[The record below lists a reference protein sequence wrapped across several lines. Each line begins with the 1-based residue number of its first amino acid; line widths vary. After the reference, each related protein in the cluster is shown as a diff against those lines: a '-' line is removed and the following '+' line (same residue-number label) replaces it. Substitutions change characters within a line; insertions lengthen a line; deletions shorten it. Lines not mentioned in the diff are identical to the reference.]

1 MVFPIVFLNFANG
14 KVKGNI
20 MKNVRTLLGSC
31 LVILFLA
38 VGIVPVLAQSGV
50 IQYRVQEHETLYG
63 ISRQHGT
70 TIEKIISV
78 NPGLQPE
85 NLKAGQ
91 TIKIPTE
98 ARNSTQVAK
107 EGGQHEVMEGET
119 IWGISHKYG
128 LTISE
133 LISANPEMNNSDY
146 VLRAGSTLN
155 IPSRNKSSARPS
167 ASSKPEQKAV
177 ASSQGKSKEIKI
189 AIVMP
194 MSGDKPEVGRCAEF
208 YRGLLMAAETMK
220 QRGKTITIYPYEE
233 SSDGDV
239 LSILG
244 QIEKN
249 GVDIIYGPLYPSHFA
264 TMGVFTNRT
273 GIKAIVPFS
282 SKVESVNSCRN
293 MYIVNTP
300 AKVQNTN
307 ACTLFKKHF
316 PGSHVVFLRTSQT
329 QDDFVAAM
337 KSNLRQDQYSEL
349 PMGFSN
355 NDILSIASGKREL
368 VLIPTDKSEGTLKET
383 LTRLERLRSEMPK
396 IKTVLFGYPEWE
408 KFQET
413 YVHRLCAADAYVFA
427 SFYYNPYDASTTSKM
442 EAYKKRYGAPMLN
455 FYPRYGL
462 LGYDVGLQ
470 TMSNYF
476 NYGKSFTTQVSSEA
490 YLQSLLK
497 FQSANKDGGYVNGN
511 VWFMHFRTDNTIERI
526 SSR

>member
-1 MVFPIVFLNFANG
+1 
-14 KVKGNI
+14 
-20 MKNVRTLLGSC
+20 MKNVRTQLVSFLVVLLMTAGT
-31 LVILFLA
+31 
-38 VGIVPVLAQSGV
+38 VPTLAQSGV

-98 ARNSTQVAK
+98 ARTSSQVAS
-107 EGGQHEVMEGET
+107 EGGKHEVLEGET
-119 IWGISHKYG
+119 IWGIAHRYG

-133 LISANPEMNNSDY
+133 LISANPEMNNNDY
-146 VLRAGSTLN
+146 VLRTGSMLN
-155 IPSRNKSSARPS
+155 IPSRKKGAARPS
-167 ASSKPEQKAV
+167 TSKPAEKPA
-177 ASSQGKSKEIKI
+177 ASAPSKSKEIKI

-233 SSDGDV
+233 HSDGDI

-249 GVDIIYGPLYPSHFA
+249 GVDIIYGPLYPGHFA

-300 AKVQNTN
+300 AKVQNAN

-316 PGSHVVFLRTSQT
+316 PGSHVVFLRSSQT
-329 QDDFVAAM
+329 QDDFVAAL
-337 KSNLRQDQYSEL
+337 KSSLRPDQYSEL
-349 PMGFSN
+349 PIGFSN
-355 NDILSIASGKREL
+355 NDILSVASGKREL
-368 VLIPTDKSEGTLKET
+368 VLIPTDKSESTLKET
-383 LTRLERLRSEMPK
+383 LSRLERMRSELPK
-396 IKTVLFGYPEWE
+396 IKSVLFGYPEWE

-427 SFYYNPYDASTTSKM
+427 SFYYNPYDASTISKM
-442 EAYKKRYGAPMLN
+442 EAYKKRYGSPMLN

-476 NYGKSFTTQVSSEA
+476 NHGKSFTTQTSSEA